1 MPNREEDQL
10 PGILKGMQGKGDGFT
25 APSEDYFARMAERV
39 TAAAEAPAA
48 VRPAYGRWLS
58 IAASVLLLMVAGW
71 YITSDTTVVNLA
83 NDGTVLPTSDELLA
97 GITAED
103 IDAYLIEELDD
114 LTLEQ
119 LYEEA
124 PEKK

>member
-10 PGILKGMQGKGDGFT
+10 PGILRGMKGKGDGFT

-58 IAASVLLLMVAGW
+58 IVASVLLLMVAGW

-83 NDGTVLPTSDELLA
+83 NDGTVMPTSDELLA

-103 IDAYLIEELDD
+103 IDAYLNEELDD

-119 LYEEA
+119 LYEA
-124 PEKK
+124 TPEKK